1 MEDFSMQEISSI
13 PGRPEISTFEA
24 ARLIGVSVPTV
35 RELCERGELAGWR
48 VGRNYKF
55 SKQAVEDF
63 LNRNARPL
71 AA

>member
-1 MEDFSMQEISSI
+1 MQELSNI
-13 PGRPEISTFEA
+13 PGRPEISSFEA

-35 RELCERGELAGWR
+35 RELCERGVLQGWR

-55 SKQAVEDF
+55 SRQAVDEF
-63 LNRNARPL
+63 LNRSARPL

>member
-1 MEDFSMQEISSI
+1 MQEISSI
-13 PGRPEISTFEA
+13 PGRPELSTFEA

-55 SKQAVEDF
+55 SRKAINEF
-63 LNRNARPL
+63 LNRSARPL

>member
-1 MEDFSMQEISSI
+1 MQEISSI
-13 PGRPEISTFEA
+13 PGNPEIGTFEA

-55 SKQAVEDF
+55 TRQAVNDF
-63 LNRNARPL
+63 LNRSARPL